1 MNVLRCLL
9 FFSLILWRESKAPY
23 ILAALLMLCAVCMA
37 KCSGSTVE
45 EIEVTVTAYAPG
57 IQNDGTLVKD
67 VTMIGVP
74 TTWHGI
80 AADFSQFPIGTRIE
94 VPGYGWASVDDACGA
109 SRKAHR
115 RGKQPLIDIR
125 FATVDEA
132 NQWGRKTLRIKVKK
146 P

>member
-1 MNVLRCLL
+1 MNILRCLL
-9 FFSLILWRESKAPY
+9 FFGLIAWRESKVPY
-23 ILAALLMLCAVCMA
+23 IISALLLLLAVCMA
-37 KCSGSTVE
+37 KCSSE
-45 EIEVTVTAYAPG
+45 EVEVTVTAYAPG

-115 RGKQPLIDIR
+115 EGKQPLIDIR